1 MAKPVGTLK
10 IYQGDDFK
18 MLHYK
23 FMGIKDHMYKQ
34 KIRGERLSQFNK
46 KFGLGI
52 YYLFSEEQQIKD
64 YRGYLNKRKKVI

>member
-1 MAKPVGTLK
+1 
-10 IYQGDDFK
+10 
-18 MLHYK
+18 
-23 FMGIKDHMYKQ
+23 MGIKDHMYNQ